1 MKDFLLKVQKPGRYI
16 GGEWNSVK
24 KDWKEDYVK
33 VALSYPDLYEIGMSN
48 LGIFLIYKEINSL
61 PFALAERIFPPAVDM
76 EEELKKRNL
85 PPLTLESKK
94 PLKDFDFIGFSLS
107 SELLFT
113 NMLNLLHLSGIPLL
127 SEERERPI
135 VMAGGICTLNPEPIS
150 KFVDLFII
158 GEGEEVI
165 KEVLSVY
172 KEVRGRKEE
181 VLKELS
187 RIEGVYVPSL
197 GKRRVKKRFLR
208 KLPPPPTDLIVPYI
222 EVVHDR
228 GVVEIQRGCTRG
240 CRFCQAGIF
249 YRPLRERSHEEV
261 LRAIEGIGR
270 DCGYSEV
277 SLLSLSTSDYHGID
291 RLVRL
296 ISSRY
301 RNTLK
306 ISLPSLRI
314 DTFSVELMEALGG
327 RGTITFAPEAGSERL
342 RKIINKPVGEDEMIE
357 VIRRVSRGGW
367 KGVKLYFM
375 LGLPGER
382 DEDVEG
388 IVRLVRN
395 IRRKVGGIRIKLN
408 ISQFIPKPHTPF
420 QWVRQASP
428 GEIAP
433 KLQILR
439 RGLKKTGVQLSWQDP
454 RLSLLEGV
462 FSRGDRR
469 LGRVVRRAWELGCL
483 FDGWRE
489 HFKWELWQKAFW
501 DSDLDPNFYL
511 RERGLEELLPW
522 SHIDSGVSSAYLR
535 RELERSRRG
544 EPTPDCRSSC
554 QACGLQRWDKTCRDK
569 LRQSSEKA

>member
-420 QWVRQASP
+420 QWCEMDQNGR
-428 GEIAP
+428 E
-433 KLQILR
+433 KLAFIKRELR
-439 RGLKKTGVQLSWQDP
+439 GTDITWQEPDM
-454 RLSLLEGV
+454 SILEGIL
-462 FSRGDRR
+462 SRGDER
-469 LGRVVRRAWELGCL
+469 LSRVIKRAWELGAK
-483 FDGWRE
+483 FDAWNE
-489 HFKWELWQKAFW
+489 HFSWETWLKAF
-501 DSDLDPNFYL
+501 DHEDIDPYEYL
-511 RERGLEELLPW
+511 RGREGELPW
-522 SHIDSGVSSAYLR
+522 DFIDTGVRKEFLLKEYEKAMA
-535 RELERSRRG
+535 G
-544 EPTPDCRSSC
+544 ETTPDCRYGEC
-554 QACGLQRWDKTCRDK
+554 QRCGLEEVCGR
-569 LRQSSEKA
+569 